1 MGWVCYQ
8 YTYTLRRTK
17 GAWPRVYRDGK
28 PTGFYI
34 NEGSLS
40 AHQTTTWGAGTSSAV
55 IEAEE
60 ATRDWKAP
68 GHLGADVVL

>member
-1 MGWVCYQ
+1 MTTHTTS
-8 YTYTLRRTK
+8 TYTLRRTK

-40 AHQTTTWGAGTSSAV
+40 GTSDDRMGRRYV
-55 IEAEE
+55 QREIIEAEE
-60 ATRDWKAP
+60 ATRDWKAW
-68 GHLGADVVL
+68 A